1 MNALRLYAD
10 SADLDAIEPLL
21 GNGFVR
27 GVTTNPTILAR
38 AGWTSADRPA
48 LARRWLDAGAE
59 EVFFQAVG
67 DSVEEMA
74 SDAARIQDLGAVVKV
89 PAVHA
94 GWIVARRLG
103 EAGWPTLVTAVYTVA
118 QAACAGSMHARY
130 IAPYLGRLC
139 DERVDGHTLIA
150 RMTTALVGTSTVP
163 LVASVRSSE
172 DVGRLVLAGVRHITA
187 APAVVNACFFDEA
200 SQAAADVF
208 ASDAAEGLANVE
220 A

>member
-1 MNALRLYAD
+1 VNALRLYAD

-21 GNGFVR
+21 GDGFIR

-38 AGWTSADRPA
+38 AGWTAEDRPL
-48 LARRWLDAGAE
+48 LARRWLAAGAE

-74 SDAARIQDLGAVVKV
+74 ADAARIQDLNAVVKV

-94 GWIVARRLG
+94 GWAVARRLG

-118 QAACAGSMHARY
+118 QAACAGAMQATY
-130 IAPYLGRLC
+130 VAPYLGRLS
-139 DERVDGHTLIA
+139 DQGVDGHALVA
-150 RMTTALVGTSTVP
+150 RMTSALAGTPTMP
-163 LVASVRSSE
+163 LVASVRSPD

-187 APAVVNACFFDEA
+187 APPVVHACFFDAA
-200 SQAAADVF
+200 SEAAADVF
-208 ASDAAEGLANVE
+208 AAAEGLANVE